1 MTSPR
6 KPTTTPRRGAQPKRA
21 AAPAAA
27 KSVTKKSAAA
37 STKTAKA
44 ALVSPR
50 LASRFRAWVR
60 HHRTMAIGPRLAS
73 RFRAWVRH
81 HRTMAIDSIRRLLR
95 YPIGSLL
102 TMLAIAIA
110 LVLPAALW
118 LTLSSA
124 RLLDA
129 ELDESATLTVYLQ
142 SRVDTAQA
150 ERVEQAVAAEPAV
163 QGTRLITAEQGM
175 ADFQQALGLAD
186 ALDGLDDNPLPASI
200 LVTPG
205 SVAPEAMQALSQ
217 RLGELSG
224 VDEVRVDLAWVE
236 RLRHLADL
244 GKRVTLAL
252 GVLFGLGVLLVVG
265 NTIRLAVESR
275 RREIE
280 VVMLIGATHAF
291 VRRPFLYSGTWYGF
305 GGGLLALGLLTLGG
319 RWLALPVQALAA
331 SYGAGFSL
339 PALGIAGSTILLS
352 CSTML
357 GWLGAWV
364 AVTRHLA
371 SIKPR

>member
-6 KPTTTPRRGAQPKRA
+6 KPATTPRRTAQPKRA
-21 AAPAAA
+21 ATSSPANKPAA
-27 KSVTKKSAAA
+27 SPTR
-37 STKTAKA
+37 TAKPT
-44 ALVSPR
+44 LSSSR
-50 LASRFRAWVR
+50 LASRFQAWVR
-60 HHRTMAIGPRLAS
+60 HHKAMA
-73 RFRAWVRH
+73 V
-81 HRTMAIDSIRRLLR
+81 DSIRRLLR

-129 ELDESATLTVYLQ
+129 ELDDSATLTVYLQ
-142 SRVDTAQA
+142 TRVNTAQA
-150 ERVEQAVAAEPAV
+150 GRVEQAVAAEPAV
-163 QGTRLITAEQGM
+163 QGTQLITAKQGM

-186 ALDGLDDNPLPASI
+186 ALYGLEDNPLPASI
-200 LVTPG
+200 VVTPE
-205 SVAPEAMQALSQ
+205 SAAPKAMQALSQ

-224 VDEVRVDLAWVE
+224 VDEVRVDLAWIE
-236 RLRHLADL
+236 RLRHLAEL
-244 GKRVTLAL
+244 GQRVTLAL

-291 VRRPFLYSGTWYGF
+291 VRRPFLYSGAWYGL

-331 SYGAGFSL
+331 SYGAGFTL

-352 CSTML
+352 CSTIL

-371 SIKPR
+371 SIKAR